1 MKHYTQK
8 INSLVEDAT
17 ISIIDEISIQY
28 KTDKC
33 KIIRELL
40 RKGIK
45 EYNKTKTMFGIK
57 ITELNV
63 NWKELNEIE
72 DIPCHCLKSRDI
84 WNQDYPPIS
93 SELTSDELFPIPCM
107 FSQSLKQ
114 NWTYLSFWRNADVLN
129 SSFPRPDFVFDFVC
143 SLLPNKDKEPI
154 KQRKLLGFLC
164 LKYFWFYAHFPL

>member
-63 NWKELNEIE
+63 N
-72 DIPCHCLKSRDI
+72 
-84 WNQDYPPIS
+84 
-93 SELTSDELFPIPCM
+93 
-107 FSQSLKQ
+107 
-114 NWTYLSFWRNADVLN
+114 
-129 SSFPRPDFVFDFVC
+129 
-143 SLLPNKDKEPI
+143 
-154 KQRKLLGFLC
+154 
-164 LKYFWFYAHFPL
+164 